1 MSEDRPEGD
10 LEIRVNELEAV
21 VDGLTDELVEAKDR
35 IRALES
41 HLGIA
46 EEPESEETGAQT
58 ADGLF
63 ESAADGNG
71 EETDGADADV
81 IDDDIIVG

>member
-1 MSEDRPEGD
+1 MSEERPEGD
-10 LEIRVNELEAV
+10 LQMRVNELEAV

-35 IRALES
+35 IRSLES
-41 HLGIA
+41 HLGIE
-46 EEPESEETGAQT
+46 EEPDSAEATAETAE
-58 ADGLF
+58 GLF

-71 EETDGADADV
+71 EGSDGEDADV